1 MKAII
6 IGAGIGGL
14 STAIA
19 LQQKGIDYEIFDA
32 VPENRP
38 VGAGIMLGGN
48 AMTVYERLGIGEAIR
63 KQSIFPENIFI
74 RNYKGKTLQQV
85 SNVYIRQRY
94 GQGAHMIHR
103 AALHHELILATK
115 QPVQWGK
122 KLISIEDTADSV
134 TAYFED
140 GTSATGDILI
150 GADGIRSLVREQ
162 YITHANYRY
171 SGQSCWRAI
180 IPMTLSRE
188 EQINGAEVW
197 GNGNGLRS
205 SYMQVNQQQ
214 VYFWFTKKMP
224 ANTPFSDE
232 AAITFIQ
239 KELAVFTGN
248 MRTVAA
254 ALKPEMLIRG
264 DLYDFEPIDTWYKG
278 RVVLLGDAAHATT
291 PNLGQGASQAIED
304 ALMLSNCIAQTKNYT
319 DAFRSYQEQRIARVR
334 KVVGI
339 SWKLAQITNW
349 KGAIATTIRDMM
361 VRMVPNSITQQQMEF
376 LYNVKW

>member
-63 KQSIFPENIFI
+63 RQSMFPENIFI
-74 RNYKGKTLQQV
+74 RNYKGKTLQHV

-103 AALHHELILATK
+103 AALHHELIVATR

-122 KLISIEDTADSV
+122 KLVKIEQSADQV
-134 TAYFED
+134 TAFFED
-140 GTSATGDILI
+140 GTAASGDILI
-150 GADGIRSLVREQ
+150 GADGIRSVVREQ

-171 SGQSCWRAI
+171 SGQTCWRAI
-180 IPMTLSRE
+180 IPMTLSHE
-188 EQINGAEVW
+188 EQINGSEVW
-197 GNGNGLRS
+197 GDGDGLRA

-214 VYFWFTKKMP
+214 VYFWFTKQMP
-224 ANTPFSDE
+224 ANTPFTDAE
-232 AAITFIQ
+232 AVAFMQ
-239 KELAVFTGN
+239 HELAGFSGN
-248 MRTVAA
+248 MPEVAA
-254 ALKPEMLIRG
+254 ALKPEMLLRA
-264 DLYDFEPIDTWYKG
+264 DLYDFEPIDKWYNG
-278 RVVLLGDAAHATT
+278 RIVVLGDAAHATT

-304 ALMLSNCIAQTKNYT
+304 ALMLSNCLAQTKNYT
-319 DAFRSYQEQRIARVR
+319 DAFHSYQEQRIARVR
-334 KVVGI
+334 KVVEV
-339 SWKLAQITNW
+339 SWKLAQLTNW
-349 KGAIATTIRDMM
+349 KGAVATTIRDMM
-361 VRMVPNSITQQQMEF
+361 VRMVPNRITQQQMEF